1 MTSKGVLSRTLALAI
16 CALLVVAVYAIGASP
31 LIDSYTEAAS
41 ENHRLGAA
49 IEIQRLIAARR
60 DALNERLAS
69 LRKGR
74 LLDRL
79 LPFDGSDSKATA
91 ALQSHVQSVI
101 SEAGAEL
108 SSVEALDPAEG
119 DQQRRVGLRLRFSSS
134 VDSLREILYGLEY
147 GQPILV
153 LDNLSVQARDVR
165 AVGVINALDVG
176 FEVFAFKPEGV

>member
-1 MTSKGVLSRTLALAI
+1 MTSNNVLSRALALAI
-16 CALLVVAVYAIGASP
+16 GALLVVAVYAISASP
-31 LIDSYTEAAS
+31 LIESYTEAKS
-41 ENHRLGAA
+41 EIRRLDTA

-60 DALNERLAS
+60 VALNERLAS

-101 SEAGAEL
+101 SKDGAEL